1 MDEILLK
8 RIANHQMLH
17 GSFCSDLGI
26 QNGKMGIVLFFYHYA
41 RYVKNTLYENFA
53 GEMLDEVILDLHND
67 LSICFSNGLC
77 GIGWGIEYLIRRGF
91 IAGDSDEILE
101 EIDSK
106 VIEWD
111 PRRITDFSF
120 ETGLEGVACYV
131 SFRSSSSSSFGRKPF
146 DQVYLCLLYT
156 SPSPRD

>member
-53 GEMLDEVILDLHND
+53 GKCWMKLFWIYIL
-67 LSICFSNGLC
+67 I
-77 GIGWGIEYLIRRGF
+77 Y
-91 IAGDSDEILE
+91 
-101 EIDSK
+101 
-106 VIEWD
+106 
-111 PRRITDFSF
+111 
-120 ETGLEGVACYV
+120 
-131 SFRSSSSSSFGRKPF
+131 
-146 DQVYLCLLYT
+146 
-156 SPSPRD
+156 PSVF